1 MNFEQI
7 KKDIPAR
14 LMQIAERICAAG
26 GRCYLVGGFVR
37 DAILGRSSRDF
48 DVEVYDIEQ
57 ETLLKILRDFGKPN
71 LVGKAF
77 GVLHLM
83 TRGLELDFS
92 FPRTESKIGEGH
104 RGFLVQTHLHL
115 SFQEAARRRD
125 FTVNAMGLSLPNLE
139 LSDPYSGKEDLEKK
153 ILRHVSDA
161 FAEDSLRVLR
171 GVQFAS
177 RFSLTLAPET
187 AALCRGLSLADL
199 SSERIFEEFKKW
211 LLKPGRPSLGLKAF
225 REMNLERFFP
235 EIRGLGSENS
245 DEKLGELL
253 DRISEKLPRLS
264 DLMQQEILAFTALL
278 SGAENGQAVTAFLS
292 RITNEVQLLKKSPI
306 LFAFIPQMISS
317 AENPEENFN
326 AEFLRRA
333 SVKLGGLNLAH
344 LYLQSSPLLSD
355 VKSQEASQIFEERAR
370 ALGVFE
376 NAPEPLLR
384 GSDLIQMGLKPG
396 RLFGEIIKEEFELQL
411 QGKIQT
417 AEEAKEFAVK
427 KIGTKN

>member
-77 GVLHLM
+77 GVVHLM
-83 TRGLELDFS
+83 TRGLELD
-92 FPRTESKIGEGH
+92 
-104 RGFLVQTHLHL
+104 L